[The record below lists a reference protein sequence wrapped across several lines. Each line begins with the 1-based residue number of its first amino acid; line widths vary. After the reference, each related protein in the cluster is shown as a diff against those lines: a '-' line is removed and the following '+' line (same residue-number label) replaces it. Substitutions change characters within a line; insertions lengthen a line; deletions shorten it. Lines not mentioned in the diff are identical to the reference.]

1 MKNKSSN
8 NKKKSDCVIR
18 TIALSITFAVLI
30 ITLFIA
36 VYSLTWG
43 RYDEDL
49 KDIVTKTLIPLW
61 GTWIGTVLAFY
72 FGKDNFDAASKS
84 YQDTIDKLTS
94 EDEKLEKIK
103 VADCMIKTGIWC
115 SSLKEIEEKEISK
128 ILKENK
134 EGRFIIVDDNKVVQ
148 HVIHRSIIERF
159 IALVA
164 LRDPELLTKVDIE
177 NNNDESTDEKEE
189 VKECDGIVE
198 ENVENGSKVKNA
210 AKESD
215 LTKEVKFRHFLNC
228 TDYRISDF
236 KGEKGFAV
244 VSVHSNLLEAKKAM
258 EANKC
263 QDIIVTENGDKNK
276 KIEGWITNNA
286 IIEAAK

>member
-94 EDEKLEKIK
+94 EDEKLERIL
-103 VADCMIKTGIWC
+103 VTDCMTTKSRIRC
-115 SSLKEIEEKEISK
+115 SDLKELKEKTISD
-128 ILKENK
+128 ILKNT
-134 EGRFIIVDDNKVVQ
+134 EGRFVIVDNDEVVK
-148 HVIHRSIIERF
+148 HVIHRSIFERF

-164 LRDPELLTKVDIE
+164 LKGSEVYSKV
-177 NNNDESTDEKEE
+177 EKE
-189 VKECDGIVE
+189 D
-198 ENVENGSKVKNA
+198 NA
-210 AKESD
+210 ADEDTD
-215 LTKEVKFRHFLNC
+215 LTRKVSFNDFLNC
-228 TDYRISDF
+228 TDPDISKF
-236 KGEKGFAV
+236 KEDKGFAV
-244 VSVHSNLLEAKKAM
+244 VSVHSNMLEAKKAM

-263 QDIIVTENGDKNK
+263 QDVIVTENGNRNEKAK
-276 KIEGWITNNA
+276 GWITNNT

>member
-94 EDEKLEKIK
+94 EDEKLERIL
-103 VADCMIKTGIWC
+103 VTDCMTTKSRIRC
-115 SSLKEIEEKEISK
+115 SDLKELKEKTISD
-128 ILKENK
+128 ILKNK
-134 EGRFIIVDDNKVVQ
+134 EGRFIIVDENEVVQ
-148 HVIHRSIIERF
+148 HVIHRSIFERF
-159 IALVA
+159 ISLVA
-164 LRDPELLTKVDIE
+164 LKQCEVYKKEAEEE
-177 NNNDESTDEKEE
+177 NNIKD
-189 VKECDGIVE
+189 
-198 ENVENGSKVKNA
+198 NVENGDKDEARNNNNLKTS
-210 AKESD
+210 E
-215 LTKEVKFRHFLNC
+215 EVTFQDFLNC
-228 TDYRISDF
+228 SDDKISNFRED
-236 KGEKGFAV
+236 KGFAV

-258 EANKC
+258 EAKNNC
-263 QDIIVTENGDKNK
+263 QDVIVTENGDKNK

-286 IIEAAK
+286 IIEAAKY